1 MIRRI
6 LHTGVPQVLVLL
18 LVLSLLF
25 FVGLRDTYGIYLAEV
40 EILEGESPEQVVLL
54 AKGGNMLRVNSF
66 YVDGRRIED
75 CTVEKMTYDRC
86 RVTLSRSALQGEK
99 DWLELQVGFCK
110 WNLIHLTSSPI
121 WIEWPGQ

>member
-1 MIRRI
+1 MMSKI
-6 LHTGVPQVLVLL
+6 LHIGLAQVLVLL

-25 FVGLRDTYGIYLAEV
+25 FVGLRDTYGIYLTEV

-66 YVDGRRIED
+66 YVDGRRVKD
-75 CTVEKMTYDRC
+75 CTVEKITYDQC
-86 RVTLSRSALQGEK
+86 RVTLSRSALKGEK
-99 DWLELQVGFCK
+99 DWIKLQVGFCK
-110 WNLIHLTSSPI
+110 WDLIHLTSSPI